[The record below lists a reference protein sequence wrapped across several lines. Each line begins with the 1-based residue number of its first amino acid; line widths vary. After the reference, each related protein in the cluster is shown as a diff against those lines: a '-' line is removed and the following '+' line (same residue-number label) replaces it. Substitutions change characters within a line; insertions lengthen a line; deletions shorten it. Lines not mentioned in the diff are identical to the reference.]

1 VSHGALRAE
10 IEVYPAAERSKGFRR
25 EPAMLLFARPLT
37 RPPRKTRARLG
48 PRASGRLGSDAL
60 PWGPAHLAMD
70 LPERN
75 IAELQASF
83 DRGEWTA
90 SSLCEAFLARI
101 ATIDRAGPTLRA
113 VIEINPDA
121 LAVAAALDEERRSRG
136 PRGPLHGVP
145 MLVKDSID
153 TADRTMTT
161 AGSLALEGNFAP
173 QDAFVVEKLRE
184 AGVVP
189 LGKTNMSE
197 WGYMRSTRAC
207 SGWSSRGG
215 QTRNPYVLDRSPLG
229 SSSGSAVAVA
239 ANLCSAA
246 IGAEVDGSIVRP
258 ASTNSIVG
266 LKPTVGLVSRA
277 GIIGVAAPQD
287 TAGPMGRCV
296 ADVAAILTAM
306 AGHDSR
312 DPATRGCADRKRV
325 DYRAFLDPGA
335 LKGARLGVARECFA
349 DHEGSNAVIEDAISQ
364 LAALGAEIIDP
375 VRASS
380 LPFFGELELEL
391 FRYGLKDSLNRYLA
405 GHPGARVGNLEE
417 LICFNEEH
425 ASRVMPYFRQE
436 FFEMALQAGDLT
448 DAAYLQVEA
457 ECRRLSRT
465 DGIDKALREHRLDA
479 IIAPTEGSPA
489 FVIDPI
495 VGDNIL
501 KAGCSTP
508 PAVAGYPHVTVP
520 AGYVHGLP
528 VGLSFFAGAYEEGR
542 LLGYAYAF
550 ERATSARRP
559 PTYAPTVGAESGR
572 APVLPHRLGT

>member
-1 VSHGALRAE
+1 
-10 IEVYPAAERSKGFRR
+10 
-25 EPAMLLFARPLT
+25 MT
-37 RPPRKTRARLG
+37 RN
-48 PRASGRLGSDAL
+48 
-60 PWGPAHLAMD
+60 LAMD
-70 LPERN
+70 LPEFS
-75 IAELQASF
+75 IAELQATF
-83 DRGEWTA
+83 ARGEWTA
-90 SSLCEAFLARI
+90 STLCEAYLQRI
-101 ATIDRAGPTLRA
+101 ATIDRAGLTLRA

-121 LAVAAALDEERRSRG
+121 LAIATALDQERQHKG

-153 TADRTMTT
+153 TADRMMTT
-161 AGSLALEGNFAP
+161 AGSLALEGNIAP
-173 QDAFVVEKLRE
+173 KDAFVIQKLRE
-184 AGVVP
+184 AGVVL

-246 IGAEVDGSIVRP
+246 LGAEVDGSIVRP

-296 ADVAAILTAM
+296 ADVATILTAI
-306 AGHDSR
+306 AGYDPQ
-312 DPATRGCADRKRV
+312 DPATHGSGNPTPL
-325 DYRAFLDPGA
+325 DYGNCLDVGA

-349 DHEGSNAVIEDAISQ
+349 NHEGTNAVIDNAIAQ
-364 LAALGAEIIDP
+364 LKALGAEIIDP
-375 VRASS
+375 VQASS
-380 LPFFGELELEL
+380 LPFFGDLELEL

-405 GHPGARVGNLEE
+405 EHPGCRVRNLEE
-417 LICFNEEH
+417 LIRFNQNH

-436 FFEMALQAGDLT
+436 FFEMAVEKGDLT
-448 DAAYLQVEA
+448 GEAYLQVQA

-465 DGIDKALREHRLDA
+465 DGIDKALREHQLDA
-479 IIAPTEGSPA
+479 LIAPTEGSPA

-508 PAVAGYPHVTVP
+508 PAVAGYPHISIP

-528 VGLSFFAGAYEEGR
+528 VGLSFFAGACEEGR
-542 LLGYAYAF
+542 LLSYAYAF
-550 ERATSARRP
+550 EQATKVRRA
-559 PTYAPTVGAESGR
+559 PTYAPTVVMERDGQPGE
-572 APVLPHRLGT
+572 LP